1 MGSLRSEKAY
11 INSILNKELN
21 IKIMDLDSIF

>member
-1 MGSLRSEKAY
+1 MGYLGSEKAY
-11 INSILNKELN
+11 TNNILSKELN